1 MTTMPGGDWIRR
13 HKKTVAAAPLGAA
26 SLVVV
31 GIGIFWFG
39 WDWKA
44 LIGWRALVDYID
56 PKNATGR
63 KDAVQVYALIFAGVI
78 AAITAVVGFA
88 NLWLTRR
95 KMDGDTKKGLAVWLE
110 RISSFGV
117 EDKLDQGCRLELA
130 TYLWNE
136 YQYRHDLVWRLVFRL
151 TAAVVVLG
159 IIPYTQGKV
168 IDQIGMWIIVSP
180 IFGVALAFIW
190 SRRLNSELK
199 HLDHIRGLYKPLQD
213 SLFYKA
219 HKVTELAKA
228 HEGTERAFNREIR
241 IYSYTVTVLAA
252 VNVGFSSWIVAG

>member
-1 MTTMPGGDWIRR
+1 M
-13 HKKTVAAAPLGAA
+13 
-26 SLVVV
+26 
-31 GIGIFWFG
+31 
-39 WDWKA
+39 
-44 LIGWRALVDYID
+44 
-56 PKNATGR
+56 
-63 KDAVQVYALIFAGVI
+63 
-78 AAITAVVGFA
+78 
-88 NLWLTRR
+88 
-95 KMDGDTKKGLAVWLE
+95 KMDGDTTKRLEDWLA

-117 EDKLDQGCRLELA
+117 EAKLDHGRRLELA

-190 SRRLNSELK
+190 SRRLKSELS
-199 HLDHIRGLYKPLQD
+199 HLDYIRGLYKPLQD

-219 HKVTELAKA
+219 HEVTELAKA
-228 HEGTERAFNREIR
+228 HEVTERAFSRQIR
-241 IYSYTVTVLAA
+241 FYSYTVTVLAA
-252 VNVGFSSWIVAG
+252 FNVGFSSWIVAGKPWFG

>member
-1 MTTMPGGDWIRR
+1 LRR
-13 HKKTVAAAPLGAA
+13 AVEEGIAYEEGWRYHKKLE
-26 SLVVV
+26 
-31 GIGIFWFG
+31 
-39 WDWKA
+39 DW
-44 LIGWRALVDYID
+44 
-56 PKNATGR
+56 
-63 KDAVQVYALIFAGVI
+63 
-78 AAITAVVGFA
+78 
-88 NLWLTRR
+88 
-95 KMDGDTKKGLAVWLE
+95 LA

-117 EDKLDQGCRLELA
+117 EAKLDHGRRLELA

-180 IFGVALAFIW
+180 IFGVALAIIW
-190 SRRLNSELK
+190 SLRLKGELR

-219 HKVTELAKA
+219 HEV
-228 HEGTERAFNREIR
+228 TERAFSREIR
-241 IYSYTVTVLAA
+241 LYSYAVTVLAA
-252 VNVGFSSWIVAG
+252 FNVGFSSWIVAGKPWFG